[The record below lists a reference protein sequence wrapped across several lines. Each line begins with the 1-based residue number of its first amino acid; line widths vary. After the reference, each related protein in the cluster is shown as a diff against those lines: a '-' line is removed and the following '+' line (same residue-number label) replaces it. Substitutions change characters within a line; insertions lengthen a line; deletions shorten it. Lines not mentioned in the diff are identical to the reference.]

1 MTKEILRMQM
11 LAGIITEGQYKE
23 KMEEV
28 DSMGKVGK
36 SYPAPGSTEIILTS
50 QQQKAWE
57 DIMIKSFYELAD
69 DDGEEEALYNL
80 PYASEEILSNI
91 LIGKKPNYY
100 WDDDFER
107 EDELERKGIDLDE
120 MERKADEMYEKF
132 TKGSTNNP
140 KIKDIQDIYN
150 SFT

>member
-1 MTKEILRMQM
+1 
-11 LAGIITEGQYKE
+11 
-23 KMEEV
+23 
-28 DSMGKVGK
+28 
-36 SYPAPGSTEIILTS
+36 
-50 QQQKAWE
+50 
-57 DIMIKSFYELAD
+57 MIKSFYELAD

-120 MERKADEMYEKF
+120 MERKASEMYKKF